1 MSFQLDP
8 ITFHRSLCKALAA
21 AHDGEA
27 HTLAVLLTGDVLHYY
42 QNDPQAQIL
51 RSAIQNHQQHTF
63 HLALQLAPPTNPNA
77 AGHAMICAIRHSF
90 VCAVVPLLSFLN
102 PENREQMVVESV
114 ITQQQGF
121 FDLLFSHQTNDASIQ
136 ETFALVQHKHT
147 HDLRMLYTQWKEHW
161 HAQEQRTT
169 IISEVRQGMEI
180 PRARKI

>member
-1 MSFQLDP
+1 MSLQLDP
-8 ITFHRSLCKALAA
+8 ITFHQSLCKALAA

-27 HTLAVLLTGDVLHYY
+27 HTLAMLLTADVLRYF

-51 RSAIQNHQQHTF
+51 RSSIQNHQKHTF
-63 HLALQLAPPTNPNA
+63 DLALKLAPPTNPNA
-77 AGHAMICAIRHSF
+77 AEHAMICAIRHSF
-90 VCAVVPLLSFLN
+90 VYAVVPLLSFLN
-102 PENREQMVVESV
+102 PENRDRVVVESI

-121 FDLLFSHQTNDASIQ
+121 FDLLFSPQINDISVK

-169 IISEVRQGMEI
+169 ILSEVRHGVEP